1 MARNITVGNVVL
13 RARRTADL
21 EDDGFISDAEAKDE
35 LSSFYGD
42 MYGIFVQSGM
52 RYFETRVQI
61 TGAELT
67 SDSDGGATLTLP
79 SDFLTLIG
87 VDRRAD
93 VGGNRWVELE
103 PLMAQDRNAFADFG
117 TGVAIGYALIGQTLQ
132 LIPEPPVNQVYRYF
146 YVPQPAQLAGAS
158 DALELDV
165 VTPDGETFLTYSL
178 ATWMLEKEQTD
189 HRAVAQERDR
199 ARQRLEEWALIRML
213 NEPRRPV
220 TRDDYDFGFRRW
232 GGEYFY

>member
-1 MARNITVGNVVL
+1 MARNLTVGNVIL

-35 LSSFYGD
+35 LSSMAGELH
-42 MYGIFVQSGM
+42 GILVQSGM
-52 RYFETRVQI
+52 RYFETRVEI
-61 TGAELT
+61 TGSDLT
-67 SDSDGGATLTLP
+67 ADSDGGATIALP

-93 VGGNRWVELE
+93 VGGNRWIELE

-132 LIPEPPVNQVYRYF
+132 LMPAPLSSQVYRYY
-146 YVPQPAQLAGAS
+146 YVPQPLQLGGAADS
-158 DALELDV
+158 QVLDV
-165 VTPDGETFLTYSL
+165 VTPDGETFLTYAL

-199 ARQRLEEWALIRML
+199 ARQRLEEWALIRMI